1 MVFKRN
7 SHCSFCGHLFTA
19 DQPWPRRCTACEQTS
34 YLNPLPVAVVL
45 LPVDDG
51 LLLVRRS
58 IPPKQGMLA
67 LPGGYINQ
75 GESWQAAGAREV
87 REETG
92 VVIDPDEIQDFR
104 VLSAP
109 DGTVL
114 IFGIAKSRA
123 LADLP
128 AFAATDE
135 ASECVV
141 LQVPQDLAF
150 DLHQQVVEEFFSR
163 SAA

>member
-1 MVFKRN
+1 MAFERN
-7 SHCSFCGHLFTA
+7 SHCSFCGHPFTA
-19 DQPWPRRCTACEQTS
+19 DQAWPRICAACEQTS

>member
-1 MVFKRN
+1 MRFKRN
-7 SHCSFCGHLFTA
+7 SHCSFCGHPFAA
-19 DQPWPRRCTACEQTS
+19 DQPWPRRCAACEQTT

-45 LPVDDG
+45 VPIDGG

-67 LPGGYINQ
+67 LPGGYINL

-92 VVIDPDEIQDFR
+92 VLIDPDEIEDFR

-123 LADLP
+123 TADLP
-128 AFAATDE
+128 AFATTDE

-141 LQVPQDLAF
+141 LRAPQELAF
-150 DLHQQVVEEFFSR
+150 DLHQRVMEEFFR
-163 SAA
+163 RRG